1 MEKIKIS
8 KGFTTP
14 LAGMPDIG
22 TIELSDPE
30 TLGLSAMDVP
40 HIRSKLLVKEGERV
54 NTGTPLFCDK
64 RDKSVQY
71 VSPGTGVVQKIVYG
85 ERRRLHEVVI
95 RLEGAEEFVAFDPIT
110 LSAIAAESRQAL
122 VERLKQ
128 GGLWQTLRQ
137 FPAMDTA
144 DSSHTPSMIIVS
156 LSGSDPFSPDPG
168 VVFQREQTAF
178 HFGLEVLKRL
188 SDRIVVTVKQGSLER
203 LGALKSSVTHTVPD
217 IYPAWNPG
225 VVLYHLK
232 REPAENSSWCIAADH
247 LVMVA
252 KFLMTGRYPTEKV
265 VTVTRGRDHRPHV
278 LTRQGAPVRDLI
290 GNFIDR
296 ELITTGRFNGRIV
309 EPDNHLGLFENTL
322 NIIDTPVEDE
332 LFGFMRPGKSKATVS
347 KTFLSCLF
355 SEPKEVDCTRHG
367 ELRACINC
375 SYCEN
380 ICPNDLMPNFI
391 MKALLNDEI
400 ENALECGLLDCC
412 QCGLC
417 SYACPSKIELAQI
430 LRNGM
435 DALYKDKQ

>member
-8 KGFTTP
+8 KGFITP
-14 LAGMPDIG
+14 LAGKPDIG
-22 TIELSDPE
+22 IIELSDPK

-40 HIRSKLLVKEGERV
+40 HIRAKLLVKEGDTV
-54 NTGTPLFCDK
+54 KTGTPLFHDK

-85 ERRRLHEVVI
+85 ERRRLNEVVI
-95 RLEGAEEFVAFDPIT
+95 SLEGAEEFVEFDPIS
-110 LSAIAAESRQAL
+110 LAALPGVAKQTL

-128 GGLWQTLRQ
+128 GGVWQALRQ

-144 DSSHTPSMIIVS
+144 DSGHTPSMIIVS
-156 LSGSDPFSPDPG
+156 LSGNDPFSPDPG
-168 VVFQREQTAF
+168 VVFEHEQTAF
-178 HFGLEVLKRL
+178 HFGLEVLKQL
-188 SDRIVVTVKQGSLER
+188 SARIVVTVREGSLER

-225 VVLYHLK
+225 AVLYHLK
-232 REPAENSSWCIAADH
+232 RESAENSSWCIAADH
-247 LVMVA
+247 LVMMA
-252 KFLMTGRYPTEKV
+252 KFLMTGRYPTQKII
-265 VTVTRGRDHRPHV
+265 TVTRAREHRPHL
-278 LTRQGAPVRDLI
+278 LTRQGAPVKALM
-290 GNFIDR
+290 GNSTDR
-296 ELITTGRFNGRIV
+296 SLITTGRFNGRIV
-309 EPDNHLGLFENTL
+309 EPDNHLGFFENTL
-322 NIIDTPVEDE
+322 NLIDTPDEDE

-355 SEPKEVDCTRHG
+355 PEPKEVDCTRHG
-367 ELRACINC
+367 EVRACINC
-375 SYCEN
+375 SYCEK

-391 MKALLNDEI
+391 MKALMGDEI

-430 LRNGM
+430 LRQGM